1 MFTATQ
7 GPRLAA
13 RTVSRQQP
21 HCPLQKLE
29 QAQAGPQPEVGA
41 EEVES
46 GQEVE
51 GVEGGGGAGQAPAGS
66 TSPTRRCVQRYNGRI
81 KNIYY
86 IVFEASL
93 PIGLIVLL

>member
-7 GPRLAA
+7 GPRPAA
-13 RTVSRQQP
+13 RAVSSQQP

-29 QAQAGPQPEVGA
+29 QAQARPQPEVGA
-41 EEVES
+41 EEVKG

-66 TSPTRRCVQRYNGRI
+66 TSPTRRYVQRYNGRI
-81 KNIYY
+81 NQLEKL
-86 IVFEASL
+86 EAAKAA
-93 PIGLIVLL
+93 